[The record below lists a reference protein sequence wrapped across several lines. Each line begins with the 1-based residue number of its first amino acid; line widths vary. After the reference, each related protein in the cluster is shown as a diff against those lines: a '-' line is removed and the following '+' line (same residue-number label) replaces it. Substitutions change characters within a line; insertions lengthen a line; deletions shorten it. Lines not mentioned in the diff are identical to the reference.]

1 MNKVLRNLSVYCIA
15 FLSSLLNISSSD
27 VLSINNDSLLN
38 CDDCCSSSIC
48 ENEHNHN
55 EVEGKPIIGLPSTL
69 SFNRAMA
76 TSSSGYGEVTVK
88 ANYEPEGCLSDTI
101 WESSNPSVVRIE
113 VDSNDSSIATL
124 VCLSPFEGEI
134 TITARS
140 FYFENI
146 SYSCKATY
154 KDNFEITPLVNEVE
168 LTGTRSKSCPGM
180 SSYSF
185 SYDNQVLLTS
195 LYEMSEDV
203 PVSYSVSGSGV
214 VISGNY
220 IRMNSAVNSSSIE
233 LTITPEGHEDK
244 ALTIPVYASYTTNNG
259 SHSYTRTVYK
269 SAYDTS
275 TTWGTWGN
283 WTTTKEP
290 TCTATGTKKRTR
302 TGTYYHYKTEYKYK
316 CSYCGDIY
324 YSGGTRSTKT
334 TTDTEEESIAA
345 LGHDYVESL
354 KSASVGATCTSSGKK
369 AVYTHKCSRCG
380 DSYET
385 GGETIAALGH
395 NYSGYY
401 CLYDKTKLTYVSGM
415 SGASTYKCS
424 KCNSNFTFSSGTS
437 SSYYQKCSR
446 CSTYKYVAG
455 KA

>member
-1 MNKVLRNLSVYCIA
+1 MNKVLRNLSVYCFA

-27 VLSINNDSLLN
+27 VSFINNDSLLN

-69 SFNRAMA
+69 SFNRTMA
-76 TSSSGYGEVTVK
+76 TSSSEYGEVTVK
-88 ANYEPEGCLSDTI
+88 ANYEPEGCLTDTI
-101 WESSNPSVVRIE
+101 WESSNPSVVRID

-140 FYFENI
+140 VYFENI

-154 KDNFEITPLVNEVE
+154 VDNFEITPLVNEVE
-168 LTGTRSKSCPGM
+168 LTGTRKKACPGM

-220 IRMNSAVNSSSIE
+220 IRMNSAVNSSSIV

-244 ALTIPVYASYTTNNG
+244 TITIPVYASYTTNNG
-259 SHSYTRTVYK
+259 SHDYVKTVYK

-275 TTWGTWGN
+275 ITWGSYGD
-283 WTTTKEP
+283 WTTTKEA
-290 TCTATGTKKRTR
+290 TCTSSGTKKRMR
-302 TGTYYHYKTEYKYK
+302 TGTYYHYTTEYKNT
-316 CSYCGDIY
+316 CSHCGDVY
-324 YSGGTRSTKT
+324 YSGGTRSKET
-334 TTDTEEESIAA
+334 TTGTDT
-345 LGHDYVESL
+345 G
-354 KSASVGATCTSSGKK
+354 
-369 AVYTHKCSRCG
+369 
-380 DSYET
+380 
-385 GGETIAALGH
+385 TIPALGH
-395 NYSGYY
+395 NYSVLVSAATSATCTTSG
-401 CLYDKTKLTYVSGM
+401 KTAKY
-415 SGASTYKCS
+415 
-424 KCNSNFTFSSGTS
+424 
-437 SSYYQKCSR
+437 KCSR
-446 CSTYKYVAG
+446 CSSTSGGTTISALGHVYNGKVDGSTRWYCKRGYHTCTKNECTVASCVNYG
-455 KA
+455 GTVTMQWKKECSRCGDFQWLDY

>member
-1 MNKVLRNLSVYCIA
+1 MNKLLRNLSVYCIA

-27 VLSINNDSLLN
+27 VSSINNGFLLN

-69 SFNRAMA
+69 SFNRTMA
-76 TSSSGYGEVTVK
+76 TSSSEYGEVTVK
-88 ANYEPEGCLSDTI
+88 ANYEPEGCLTDTI
-101 WESSNPSVVRIE
+101 WESSNPSVVRID

-154 KDNFEITPLVNEVE
+154 VDNFEITPLVNEVE

-195 LYEMSEDV
+195 LYSLSEDV

-220 IRMNSAVNSSSIE
+220 IRMNSAVNSSSIV

-244 ALTIPVYASYTTNNG
+244 AINIPVYASYTTNNG

-290 TCTATGTKKRTR
+290 TCTAIGTKKRTR
-302 TGTYYHYKTEYKYK
+302 TGTYYHYTTEYKYK

-324 YSGGTRSTKT
+324 YSGGTRSSKS
-334 TTDTEEESIAA
+334 TTDTDTETIPA
-345 LGHDYVESL
+345 LGHSYTVLVS
-354 KSASVGATCTSSGKK
+354 SAVSATCTSGGKTAKYKCSRCSSTSGGTSIPALGHVYNGKADGLTRWYCKRGYHTCTRNECTVASCVNYGGTVTMQWKK
-369 AVYTHKCSRCG
+369 ECSRCG
-380 DSYET
+380 DFQWLDY
-385 GGETIAALGH
+385 
-395 NYSGYY
+395 
-401 CLYDKTKLTYVSGM
+401 
-415 SGASTYKCS
+415 
-424 KCNSNFTFSSGTS
+424 
-437 SSYYQKCSR
+437 
-446 CSTYKYVAG
+446 
-455 KA
+455 